1 GSLGASLS
9 QIALQFA
16 LLFNSLYAT
25 KVWASGQTDN
35 EKALTAIEEQQKQIN
50 DSVADLQSDEARAK
64 KTLQRFSV
72 EIRTIKRR
80 VESLNLPGI
89 PQDYMDYFFLVSD
102 EIGKLADAISQ

>member
-1 GSLGASLS
+1 ALAVEEAIDS
-9 QIALQFA
+9 QVVAR
-16 LLFNSLYAT
+16 
-25 KVWASGQTDN
+25 QTDN

-80 VESLNLPGI
+80 VESLNLP
-89 PQDYMDYFFLVSD
+89 
-102 EIGKLADAISQ
+102 